1 MTYILAISIVCM
13 LNYSYIVEK
22 QAKNYA
28 FMHESRKKHL
38 KTAIFAFSGVFY
50 CRQSGSNR
58 HSI

>member
-1 MTYILAISIVCM
+1 MVCM
-13 LNYSYIVEK
+13 LNYSYFVEK
-22 QAKNYA
+22 QAENYA
-28 FMHESRKKHL
+28 FMHESRKKHP